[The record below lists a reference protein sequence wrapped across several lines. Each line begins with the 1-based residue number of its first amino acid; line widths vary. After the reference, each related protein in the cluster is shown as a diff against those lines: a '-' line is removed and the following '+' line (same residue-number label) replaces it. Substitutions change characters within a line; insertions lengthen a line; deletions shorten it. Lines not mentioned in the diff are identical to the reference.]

1 MGFQHP
7 RFNFAVVPAQQVK
20 GRTVQCFS
28 AVPTPAHDHDGES
41 WYTQRLLID
50 QNLFSVL
57 I

>member
-1 MGFQHP
+1 MGFQHL
-7 RFNFAVVPAQQVK
+7 RFNFAVLQAQQVK

-28 AVPTPAHDHDGES
+28 AVHTAHSHDGES

-50 QNLFSVL
+50 QNLFSGL